1 MAETDLSI
9 DRIAG
14 MIGYSGAPH
23 FNVAFKRR
31 FGSALGD
38 FRKTC
43 RGL

>member
-1 MAETDLSI
+1 VAETDLSI

-23 FNVAFKRR
+23 FNAAFKRR
-31 FGSALGD
+31 FGSAPGA
-38 FRKTC
+38 FRKTR